1 MLLESCLRRSEGRR
15 QREKTKTRPLGNGDN
30 MDGSILI
37 YNNRTGIAQRL
48 EPMFWTEKLKAV
60 VAADT
65 QQLRQML
72 ADGDIQ
78 LILADVELDDKGW
91 DEGIEL
97 IASLRQQSR
106 VPLIVVSEQSAETAK
121 IMALEAGADD
131 YVTVECNPLELMA
144 RIKCQLRRYCQLVGR
159 KMNEERVYQ
168 IDGLVV
174 DDTKRT
180 VTVDGKGVRLT
191 PIEYKI
197 LCFLARQRGTV
208 FSTSQIYENIWK
220 MQAFG
225 ADTTIAVHVRHIREK
240 IESNPREPRYLK
252 AVWGNGYKVG

>member
-1 MLLESCLRRSEGRR
+1 MLLDSCLPESEGRR
-15 QREKTKTRPLGNGDN
+15 RKEKRKKRPLGNGDN

-48 EPMFWTEKLKAV
+48 EPMLWAEKLEAV
-60 VAADT
+60 VADT
-65 QQLRQML
+65 QQLWQTL
-72 ADGDIQ
+72 ATGNIQ

-97 IASLRQQSR
+97 IASLRRQSR

-131 YVTVECNPLELMA
+131 YVTADCNPLELIA
-144 RIKCQLRRYCQLVGR
+144 RIKCQLRRYRQLVGR
-159 KMNEERVYQ
+159 TMNHERVYQ
-168 IDGLVV
+168 IGGLVV

-225 ADTTIAVHVRHIREK
+225 ADNTIAVHVRHIREK